1 MKGRQSQ
8 SSPDQG
14 TENDQ
19 KDEDEEVDAMEIDE
33 GDGKAAASKYNRAS
47 KAATGKGSARRSG
60 RKR

>member
-14 TENDQ
+14 TEDDQ
-19 KDEDEEVDAMEIDE
+19 GEDEDDADAMDVDE
-33 GDGKAAASKYNRAS
+33 DDNKASTPKKTGKASKN
-47 KAATGKGSARRSG
+47 TGKGSMRRSG